1 MNLAMDEMVQ
11 GEFWIVNNKH
21 SLEMFKKHIEH
32 LYDTKGY
39 VTLKWKSG
47 KTRTHKQNN
56 ALHVYCRQLAE
67 ALNTGGLDMKKTLK
81 QETDIPWTGELVKQY
96 MWKPVQEAIIG
107 SDSTSSATV
116 EDYDKVHQVLSK
128 HLSEKFN
135 LYIPFPTK

>member
-1 MNLAMDEMVQ
+1 MNLTTDDLAQ
-11 GEFWIVNNKH
+11 GEFWVVHNKH
-21 SLEMFKKHIEH
+21 SLDMFKQHIEH

-39 VTLKWKSG
+39 VTLKWKTG

-67 ALNTGGLDMKKTLK
+67 ALNDAGYDMKKTLK
-81 QETDIPWTGELVKQY
+81 HETEIPWTTELVKEY
-96 MWKPVQEAIIG
+96 LWKTIQEAVIG
-107 SDSTSSATV
+107 TDSTSSAAG

-135 LYIPFPTK
+135 IYIPFPTR

>member
-1 MNLAMDEMVQ
+1 MNLTTDDLTQ
-11 GEFWIVNNKH
+11 GEFWVVHNKH
-21 SLEMFKKHIEH
+21 SLDMFKQHIEH

-39 VTLKWKSG
+39 VTLKWKTG

-67 ALNTGGLDMKKTLK
+67 ALNDAGYDMKKTLK
-81 QETDIPWTGELVKQY
+81 HETEIPWTTELVKEY
-96 MWKPVQEAIIG
+96 LWKTIQEAVIG
-107 SDSTSSATV
+107 TDSTSSAAG

-135 LYIPFPTK
+135 IYIPFPTR